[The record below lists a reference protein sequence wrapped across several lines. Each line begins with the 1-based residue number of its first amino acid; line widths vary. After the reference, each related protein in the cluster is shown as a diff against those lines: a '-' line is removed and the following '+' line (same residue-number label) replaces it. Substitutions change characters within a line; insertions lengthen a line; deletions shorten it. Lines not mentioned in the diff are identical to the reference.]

1 MKTWNWKWIRRVVLI
16 LLSAIIVIMLLLPSS
31 YDLCTIEDIPR
42 IAVKFASKNDLDS
55 TTIKLMFGAYETFD
69 PSKTE
74 RYAYEY
80 DEFIGFAFYYC
91 GWADSQ
97 RSDGRELEDYKAIE
111 NHDFIYEIPA
121 DELDSGRYGLSI
133 NPLNHVRFQH
143 TEKLSIPREIL
154 EKYNGNLVIKVLA
167 ISSKDGKFYSASSEP
182 YLLIT
187 YKVTESG
194 QVVFID

>member
-1 MKTWNWKWIRRVVLI
+1 MKQWNWKRITRMVLI
-16 LLSAIIVIMLLLPSS
+16 LLSAIWGIMLLLPSS

-91 GWADSQ
+91 GWAYAE
-97 RSDGRELEDYKAIE
+97 RSDGRELKDYKAIE

-121 DELDSGRYGLSI
+121 DKINSNGYNLWI
-133 NPLNHVRFQH
+133 NPLNHVRFQY
-143 TEKLSIPREIL
+143 TEELSIPREIL

-182 YLLIT
+182 YLLIS